1 MVHKI
6 LVAIDNLYA
15 LKDTILCE
23 LDVISEKYSIDIL
36 CVADTG
42 RESAISDLKALAARR
57 QNTRVIEVNR
67 VKGFYDFVQVWSII
81 RKHFNNKNYV
91 VLIGGNI
98 NIEEKILIASLGQ
111 KCFFFGVLP
120 SVPPVFTYN
129 HQLPPKL
136 PPNLK
141 SASRNR
147 LKKLYFALKE
157 RKLSTFL
164 RSSLAARVSSLQKL
178 PFDLLNNY
186 FIRFKFD
193 ADPIALRNGYVNKG
207 LVRLH
212 FTPNQYW
219 SHIISAE
226 YPGERVVTYCNSTF
240 VDTLDI
246 EKSTGGKKI
255 LLLGAS
261 INTLEHFS
269 YFSLAIRN
277 IRRLCNVTEIFVRP
291 HPRFRD
297 VGSYLADY
305 LGQNLREVNVFL
317 LSPDESIS
325 SQVNNRC
332 IDIVLGYYSSV
343 MNSLP
348 KRENLLILVDE
359 LLNQRETNTQLPV
372 HMYTG
377 AIYGFNKE
385 ISFIGLDGGIYS
397 CLSQCNGDKK
407 ILPSEYIGR
416 FSQLLDLEL
425 SILESHS

>member
-1 MVHKI
+1 MVQKI
-6 LVAIDNLYA
+6 LLAINNLYA
-15 LKDTILCE
+15 LKDTIIGE

-57 QNTRVIEVNR
+57 QNVRVIEVNR
-67 VKGFYDFVQVWSII
+67 VKGFCDFVRVRSII

-91 VLIGGNI
+91 VLIDNSIG
-98 NIEEKILIASLGQ
+98 IEDKILIASLGQ
-111 KCFFFGVLP
+111 KCFFFAVVPTMPTGVLNYP
-120 SVPPVFTYN
+120 
-129 HQLPPKL
+129 QL

-157 RKLSTFL
+157 RKLSTLL
-164 RSSLAARVSSLQKL
+164 RSSLGARVYLLRQL
-178 PFDLLNNY
+178 LLNN
-186 FIRFKFD
+186 FIKFIYD
-193 ADPIALRNGYVNKG
+193 ADEPIALRNRYINKGLGYINKG

-219 SHIISAE
+219 SHIISTE

-269 YFSLAIRN
+269 YFALAIRN
-277 IRRLCNVTEIFVRP
+277 IQRLCNVTEIFVRP
-291 HPRFRD
+291 HPRFQD
-297 VGSYLADY
+297 IGSYLADY

-343 MNSLP
+343 MSSLP

-359 LLNQRETNTQLPV
+359 LLHQRETNTQLTGPMV
-372 HMYTG
+372 TG

-385 ISFIGLDGGIYS
+385 ISFIGLDGSIYS

-416 FSQLLDLEL
+416 FSQLLDLEI
-425 SILESHS
+425 SSLESDS

>member
-1 MVHKI
+1 MIQKI
-6 LVAIDNLYA
+6 LVAIDSLYA
-15 LKDTILCE
+15 LKDTIICE
-23 LDVISEKYSIDIL
+23 LDVISEEYSIDIL

-67 VKGFYDFVQVWSII
+67 VKGFCDFVRVRSII

-120 SVPPVFTYN
+120 VLPPVLNNY
-129 HQLPPKL
+129 KL

-147 LKKLYFALKE
+147 LKKLFFALKE
-157 RKLSTFL
+157 RKLSTLL
-164 RSSLAARVSSLQKL
+164 RSNLGARVSSLQMHSIY
-178 PFDLLNNY
+178 LLNN
-186 FIRFKFD
+186 FIRFLYD

-219 SHIISAE
+219 SHIISTE

-255 LLLGAS
+255 LLLGGS

-269 YFSLAIRN
+269 YFALAVRN

-325 SQVNNRC
+325 SQVNSRC
-332 IDIVLGYYSSV
+332 IDIVLGYYSAV

-359 LLNQRETNTQLPV
+359 LLHQRESNTQLTGP
-372 HMYTG
+372 MITG

-385 ISFIGLDGGIYS
+385 ISFIGLDGCIYS

-425 SILESHS
+425 SSLESDS